1 MQKEIVEGEVVT
13 EATTEIS
20 KKDQLIAELQAEED
34 IKIKAC
40 SQELAATLQK
50 HGYELFI
57 EQSIKIRKVQ

>member
-1 MQKEIVEGEVVT
+1 MPKEIVEGEVV
-13 EATTEIS
+13 TTEIS